1 MKIIVD
7 AFGGDH
13 APTEIL
19 KGCRMALDEL
29 PDLQLMLTGRADEIR
44 RVAQAEAMSL
54 DRMEIADAPTVISMD
69 DAPTDIM
76 RAKKDC
82 SMAEGLRQLAADKGD
97 AFISAGST
105 GALVVGATMIVKRIK
120 GIKRAALAPVI
131 PKDEGTFMLID
142 SGANVECKPEYLMQ
156 FGVMGSI
163 YMEKVMGVN
172 RPRVGL
178 VNVGTEDCKGGELQ
192 HEAFRLLSRAPVN
205 FIGNIEARTVP
216 SNGADVVVT
225 DGFTGN
231 VMLKLYEGVS
241 ATLFKK
247 VKDVM
252 MQRPLNKLAALLLK
266 KDLGTL
272 KKSVDYNEFGGAPL
286 MGISKPVFKA
296 HGSSKARTFYNALK
310 ITYRF
315 VQGDVIGQI
324 AGAIAEQSVAE
335 PAAETVE

>member
-13 APTEIL
+13 APAEIL

-29 PDLQLMLTGRADEIR
+29 PALALVLTGRADEIR
-44 RVAQAEAMSL
+44 RVAEAEAISL
-54 DRMEIADAPTVISMD
+54 DRMAIVDAPTVISMD
-69 DAPTDIM
+69 DPPTDIM

-82 SMAEGLRQLAADKGD
+82 SMAEGLRQLADGHGD

-105 GALVVGATMIVKRIK
+105 GALVVGATMIVKRIR

-131 PKDEGTFMLID
+131 PKDEGMFMLID

-163 YMEKVMGVN
+163 YMEKVMGVQN
-172 RPRVGL
+172 PRVGL
-178 VNVGTEDCKGGELQ
+178 VNVGTEDHKGGELQ
-192 HEAFRLLSRAPVN
+192 HEAFRMLREAPVN

-216 SNGADVVVT
+216 SDGADVVVT

-247 VKDVM
+247 VKGVM
-252 MQRPLNKLAALLLK
+252 LRRPLNKLAALLLK
-266 KDLGTL
+266 KDFAAL
-272 KKSVDYNEFGGAPL
+272 KKASDYNEYGGAPL
-286 MGISKPVFKA
+286 MGIAKPVFKA

-315 VQGDVIGQI
+315 VEGSVIGQI
-324 AGAIAEQSVAE
+324 SDAIAAQAAASE
-335 PAAETVE
+335 PAGDA